1 MLHDELTVQ
10 IMLGGLSTRMGTDKA
25 LVTLGGKTLLERAI
39 LRWQGYG
46 AAIQLSVGAA
56 ERKAL
61 APAGMAA
68 VADIYPERG
77 PIGGLHAG
85 LHDAPTELMLLVAV
99 DSPYLTQA
107 HADRLLESIGNAD
120 ACIYTIDG
128 RPQPLFGLYRRSC
141 MTPAETLILH
151 GDNRMTNLLGWVNT
165 VMIPA
170 EDSAPFRN
178 LNTPEDLAAAE
189 RESRALL

>member
-1 MLHDELTVQ
+1 MLQDQLTVQ
-10 IMLGGLSTRMGTDKA
+10 IMLGGQSTRMGTDKA

-39 LRWQGYG
+39 ARWQGYG
-46 AAIQLSVGAA
+46 AALQLSVGGA

-61 APAGMAA
+61 APAGIAA

-85 LHDAPTELMLLVAV
+85 LHDASTEFVLLVAV

-107 HADRLLESIGNAD
+107 HADRLLEAIGEAD
-120 ACIYTIDG
+120 ACVYTIDG

-151 GDNRMTNLLGWVNT
+151 GDNRMTDLLGWVNA
-165 VMIPA
+165 VMVPA
-170 EDSAPFRN
+170 GDSAPFRN

-189 RESRALL
+189 KEARALL

>member
-1 MLHDELTVQ
+1 MLHDKLTVQ

-25 LVTLGGKTLLERAI
+25 LVKLGGKTLLERAI
-39 LRWQGYG
+39 TRWQGYG
-46 AAIQLSVGAA
+46 DHLQLSVGAA
-56 ERKAL
+56 ERKEL
-61 APAGMAA
+61 APAGMTA

-77 PIGGLHAG
+77 PLGGLHAG
-85 LHDAPTELMLLVAV
+85 LHECPTDLMLMVAV

-107 HADRLLESIGNAD
+107 HADRLLEAIGTAD

-128 RPQPLFGLYRRSC
+128 RPQPLFGLYRRGC
-141 MTPAETLILH
+141 ATPAETLILH

-165 VMIPA
+165 VFVEA

-178 LNTPEDLAAAE
+178 LNTPEDIAAAE
-189 RESRALL
+189 QDFHVSL

>member
-1 MLHDELTVQ
+1 MLQDKLTVQ
-10 IMLGGLSTRMGTDKA
+10 VMLGGLSTRMGQDKA
-25 LVTLGGKTLLERAI
+25 LVKLGGKTLLERA
-39 LRWQGYG
+39 LDRWSGYG
-46 AAIQLSVGAA
+46 ADLQLSVGAA

-61 APAGMAA
+61 APAGIAA

-77 PIGGLHAG
+77 PLGGLHAG
-85 LHDAPTELMLLVAV
+85 LHDCATELMLVVAV

-107 HADRLLESIGNAD
+107 HADRLLEAIGEAD
-120 ACIYTIDG
+120 ACVYTIDG

-151 GDNRMTNLLGWVNT
+151 GDNRMSNLLSWVNT
-165 VMIPA
+165 VTIPV

-178 LNTPEDLAAAE
+178 LNTPEDVAAAE
-189 RESRALL
+189 KEARVLL